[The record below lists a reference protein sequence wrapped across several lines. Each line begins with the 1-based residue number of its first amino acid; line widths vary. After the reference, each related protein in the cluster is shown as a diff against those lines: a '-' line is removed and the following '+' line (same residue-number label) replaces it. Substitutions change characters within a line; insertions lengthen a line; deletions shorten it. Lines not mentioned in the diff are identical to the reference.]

1 MTTTLRALAAWLCQP
16 IGTRLVR
23 WLLIADVAV
32 VLLLTLWPNLE
43 VPIPINRPDLIAH
56 LAVFGSLSFVATLA
70 GLFGPPFSMRNLILT
85 SMAVVAFSGVDES
98 LQAIPFIRR
107 TSALDDFAA
116 NVLGVLLGSLL
127 VWCWSRLLT
136 PRR

>member
-1 MTTTLRALAAWLCQP
+1 MTKLLSTLAAWVSQP
-16 IGTRLVR
+16 TGMRFIR

-43 VPIPINRPDLIAH
+43 VPIPIKRPDLIAH
-56 LAVFGSLSFVATLA
+56 LAVFGSLSFIATLA
-70 GLFGPPFSMRNLILT
+70 GLFGPPFSTRNLIRT
-85 SMAVVAFSGVDES
+85 SLAVAAFSGVDES

-127 VWCWSRLLT
+127 VWCWSRLIV